1 MPELARFF
9 LLTRFPKGNIDTK
22 GGERMGK
29 SKKFCKKKFCKG
41 CDHGVVI
48 NGKAYCISEIRSSAC
63 KNFYPKEK
71 R

>member
-1 MPELARFF
+1 
-9 LLTRFPKGNIDTK
+9 
-22 GGERMGK
+22 MGK
-29 SKKFCKKKFCKG
+29 SKKLCKKKFCKG